1 MTKNANKLNCN
12 DCGASFIQ
20 KSALQTHINA
30 VHLKLTPYE
39 CNLCKMSFAGNLKR
53 HVKVIHQQI
62 RPFKCDQCKKTF
74 TRKFHLKSHMQS
86 STCKNLKKKYKCKE
100 CENSFVRKDCLKHHV
115 NRVHLKIKP
124 LKKFKCDEC
133 EAVLEHKRLLEHHI
147 NKVHLNFKPYECDL
161 CKKTFL
167 IEARLKRH
175 LKISHKE
182 QAK

>member
-100 CENSFVRKDCLKHHV
+100 CENSFVRKDSLKCHM

-124 LKKFKCDEC
+124 LKKFICNEC
-133 EAVLEHKRLLEHHI
+133 KAPFEKKQPLEHHM
-147 NKVHLNFKPYECDL
+147 NKKSISMSSLMNVIFVK
-161 CKKTFL
+161 
-167 IEARLKRH
+167 RLFSLRH
-175 LKISHKE
+175 T
-182 QAK
+182 